1 MIPDKPKDV
10 TLTAKLRMTSGFKFT
25 AMCPACYS
33 LFNIT
38 IPKAKI
44 DFEYTAQDTTDTLS
58 IYNSSLVD
66 PTAYCDMLQLKHNCM
81 RAYLQL
87 SQDGCGPFLVQI
99 DDRIAEAV
107 SLFNKCGF
115 YTSYCCQGHVY
126 RDGSYSRP
134 YIMFQIKKGDKDSE
148 KYLNMLRDAIVRY
161 NVLDFPENSYNE
173 GLSRGWINECADFD
187 PCVNGENLVLS
198 IYYRTEDHDE
208 YTDMEFEDF
217 CYRAADIAGFV
228 ARLKEEEEKKEGV

>member
-1 MIPDKPKDV
+1 MNANEPKDIRLI
-10 TLTAKLRMTSGFKFT
+10 TKLRMKDNLTFT

-44 DFEYTAQDTTDTLS
+44 DFEYTTHDTTDILS
-58 IYNSSLVD
+58 VHNSSLAD
-66 PTAYCDMLQLKHNCM
+66 PNAYCKLLQLKHNCM

-87 SQDGCGPFLVQI
+87 SPEGCDTTLVQI

-134 YIMFQIKKGDKDSE
+134 YIMFEIKKGDKDSE
-148 KYLNMLRDAIVRY
+148 KYLELLRNAILKY
-161 NVLDFPENSYNE
+161 HGIDSIEHSYNE
-173 GLSRGWINECADFD
+173 GLLHGWFNVCADFD
-187 PCVNGENLVLS
+187 PCVNDANLVLT
-198 IYYRTEDHDE
+198 IYRETEECDK

-217 CYRAADIAGFV
+217 CYRAADIARTV
-228 ARLKEEEEKKEGV
+228 ASMQKEKKEGD

>member
-1 MIPDKPKDV
+1 MTPNKPKDIR
-10 TLTAKLRMTSGFKFT
+10 LTAKLRLSSNFKFT
-25 AMCPACYS
+25 AMCPACYA

-58 IYNSSLVD
+58 IHNSSLVD

-134 YIMFQIKKGDKDSE
+134 YIMFEIKKGDKDSK
-148 KYLNMLRDAIVRY
+148 KYLNMLQNAILKYHGIDY
-161 NVLDFPENSYNE
+161 NEYSYNKALPC
-173 GLSRGWINECADFD
+173 GLISACADFD
-187 PCVNGENLVLS
+187 PCVNGENLVLT
-198 IYYRTEDHDE
+198 IYHWPEDRDE
-208 YTDMEFEDF
+208 YSDMEFEEF
-217 CYRAADIAGFV
+217 CYHAAGIARIV
-228 ARLKEEEEKKEGV
+228 TSMQKEEKKEGD